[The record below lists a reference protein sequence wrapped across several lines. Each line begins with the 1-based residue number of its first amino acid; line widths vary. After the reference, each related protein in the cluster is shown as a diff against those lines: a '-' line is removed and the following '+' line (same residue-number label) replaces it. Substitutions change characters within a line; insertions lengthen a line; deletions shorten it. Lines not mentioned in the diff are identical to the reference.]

1 MSVGIPG
8 QIECAAAHMRGW
20 VTNAMLVG
28 VLRVD
33 TSRSASS
40 LVRTPSRTMVPLGP
54 ITHQRLAGPRHWE

>member
-1 MSVGIPG
+1 MR
-8 QIECAAAHMRGW
+8 HMRGW

-40 LVRTPSRTMVPLGP
+40 LVSTPSRTMVPFGP
-54 ITHQRLAGPRHWE
+54 TTHQRLAGPRHWQ